1 MENVTAMRA
10 DMQKFLG
17 TDFVCHHRLRKTN
30 GLPCYHELVY
40 PVVNETPIPLDSIHQ
55 FWKTLTLVP
64 NDVKESHTELE
75 SVLCRIQAHFK
86 MTSSNAVR
94 KQILGQLDAIA
105 HSKKRFANVTEPA
118 VVVSTRGRSSRT
130 KRLPSAFEIAKKK
143 AKRSKGKES
152 TKAIPIGNNSRKSS
166 NEVTIVEAKDPKIA
180 GLEQRIRDSYE
191 SRTDVQGDGNCGFR
205 VVEHFA
211 MGNKKLWSQV

>member
-1 MENVTAMRA
+1 MHEQKSVRRSCLGGNHSSTYWRSCNMADTMRGI
-10 DMQKFLG
+10 L
-17 TDFVCHHRLRKTN
+17 
-30 GLPCYHELVY
+30 
-40 PVVNETPIPLDSIHQ
+40 
-55 FWKTLTLVP
+55 LTQ
-64 NDVKESHTELE
+64 TELCNV
-75 SVLCRIQAHFK
+75 SSSRIRNQLLWQAHFK